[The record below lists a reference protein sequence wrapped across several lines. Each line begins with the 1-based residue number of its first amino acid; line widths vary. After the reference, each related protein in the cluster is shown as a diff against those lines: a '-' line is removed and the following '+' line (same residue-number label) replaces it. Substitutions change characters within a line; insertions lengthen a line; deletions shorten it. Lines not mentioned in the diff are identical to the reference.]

1 MFQKKTKKSAFASA
15 SRFNMLSFGK
25 TYVVE
30 SNKGTPKIRILLKNV
45 AIKDEQGNE
54 YTREEAAQLLVDA
67 LLSGA
72 AINCHTFDSE
82 EGYEGNAR
90 IDITNVLG
98 EGTPAPKQQEKAVS
112 APKRTYVPAVVTD
125 EDENELEPPY

>member
-1 MFQKKTKKSAFASA
+1 MFKKKAKSAFSSA

-30 SNKGTPKIRILLKNV
+30 SDKGTPKIRILLKNV
-45 AIKDEQGNE
+45 TITDEAGNE
-54 YTREEAAQLLVDA
+54 YSREDAARLLAEA
-67 LLSGA
+67 LLAGA

-98 EGTPAPKQQEKAVS
+98 DAPAAKPQAKVN
-112 APKRTYVPAVVTD
+112 APKRTYTPVDVED
-125 EDENELEPPY
+125 EDELEPPY